1 MTSAPPDDD
10 ERTRI
15 GNPDDGR
22 TRIAGSQDDRRT
34 SAPAEDEH
42 TRIAAPQDE
51 RNRVAVPED
60 ERTRIAVPEGERT
73 PVAMPEDERTRL
85 ATPDDEHT
93 RLASPDADRTRTPAP
108 APAGAATVMMTTS
121 ATMLTSSPAASGSL
135 GHNAFEVGT
144 KIGEFEILDLVGEGG
159 FGIVYLAYDHS
170 LDRKVALKEYMPAQL
185 AAREGGTVV
194 MRSDRHA
201 ETFAAGLRSF
211 INEAR
216 LLAQFDH
223 HSLVKVYRFWEANGT
238 AYMVMP
244 FYEGI
249 TLKRAL
255 KDLGTP
261 PEEAWLKA
269 LLVHLLEAL
278 EIIHGLQCY
287 HRDIAPDN
295 ILILPDETPVLLD
308 FGAARRVIGD
318 MTQALTVILKPGY
331 APIEQYAE
339 VPDMRQGPWTDL
351 YALASVIYFA
361 ITGKA
366 PVPSVARVMSDSLVP
381 LSQCAAGR
389 YSETF
394 LSAVDSALA
403 VKPEARPQNIAEFRR
418 ALGFAPRSAA
428 STSELAP
435 ARVAQ
440 RAPAAPAHPPKAPAS
455 RTGTYAAIG
464 GAVVAVLLAAGYFFM
479 SASPE
484 AEPPKPAVAAPVPA
498 PAPAPAAGDVLG
510 EVRGKLTGFECAR
523 LEAAMDGGAAVVR
536 GHVTKDADLQ
546 KIRTD
551 IASINGVSRVNSG
564 GIQVI
569 PPSYCGVIAALA
581 PFTQQQSE
589 PPDIGLKGGATS
601 ALEGDKLIVEA
612 TAAGFPGFL
621 YVDLYD
627 QEGNVVHLLPNGKE
641 KKNEVK
647 PGQRVMI
654 GDDGIF
660 GMQWDVVPP
669 LGKHLLVVAVTPS
682 KLLDRA
688 RPDVEPAQKFAGVM
702 QDALKKQP
710 QAIVDYQFV
719 DFSPKR

>member
-1 MTSAPPDDD
+1 
-10 ERTRI
+10 
-15 GNPDDGR
+15 
-22 TRIAGSQDDRRT
+22 
-34 SAPAEDEH
+34 
-42 TRIAAPQDE
+42 
-51 RNRVAVPED
+51 
-60 ERTRIAVPEGERT
+60 
-73 PVAMPEDERTRL
+73 
-85 ATPDDEHT
+85 
-93 RLASPDADRTRTPAP
+93 
-108 APAGAATVMMTTS
+108 
-121 ATMLTSSPAASGSL
+121 
-135 GHNAFEVGT
+135 
-144 KIGEFEILDLVGEGG
+144 
-159 FGIVYLAYDHS
+159 
-170 LDRKVALKEYMPAQL
+170 
-185 AAREGGTVV
+185 
-194 MRSDRHA
+194 
-201 ETFAAGLRSF
+201 
-211 INEAR
+211 
-216 LLAQFDH
+216 
-223 HSLVKVYRFWEANGT
+223 
-238 AYMVMP
+238 MVMP

-261 PEEAWLKA
+261 PDEAWLKA
-269 LLVHLLEAL
+269 LLVHLLDAL

-351 YALASVIYFA
+351 YALASVVYFA

-394 LSAVDSALA
+394 LHAVDSALA

-418 ALGFAPRSAA
+418 ALGFSPRSAA

-435 ARVAQ
+435 ARTPEAQ
-440 RAPAAPAHPPKAPAS
+440 RPAAVPARPPEPPS
-455 RTGTYAAIG
+455 RRTGTYAAIG
-464 GAVVAVLLAAGYFFM
+464 GVGLAALLAGGFFFM

-484 AEPPKPAVAAPVPA
+484 PEAPKPAVAAPVQSPA
-498 PAPAPAAGDVLG
+498 PAGVDVLG
-510 EVRGKLTGFECAR
+510 EVRAKLTGFECAR
-523 LEAAMDGGAAVVR
+523 LEAVMDGGAAVVW

-551 IASINGVSRVNSG
+551 LGAINGVARVNSG

-569 PPSYCGVIAALA
+569 PPSYCGIIAALA
-581 PFTQQQSE
+581 PFTQQQSA

-601 ALEGDKLIVEA
+601 AFEGDKLIVEA
-612 TAAGFPGFL
+612 TAATFPGFL

-682 KLLDRA
+682 RLHERT
-688 RPDVEPAQKFAGVM
+688 RPDVEPAQKFTGVI

-719 DFSPKR
+719 DFAPKR